1 MKVTFKNVGQ
11 GDSIILEWESEGI
24 NKIGI
29 IDCNRVKKENPVLQY
44 LIEKNV
50 KKIEFIIISHPH
62 DDHYSGFKE
71 LLEHVE
77 NNDIFI
83 TWFGHTLENLEVGY
97 WKFFELGHEATRDL
111 DFIIKKGFSLQ
122 QKGLLA
128 RWEIIGGNSY
138 LEIEKNFFL
147 QSFSPSHQEIQAYK
161 KIVKLDAVANFKEAS
176 SAANLLSTVFKL
188 TKDDKNIL
196 LTSDAVYNTFERI
209 ENEGKINDV
218 EFELIQAAHHG
229 SIKNYHPVFWSN
241 RNLKKEKKAAIIS
254 AGENLKYKH
263 PDFDTLEQINT
274 NNFSISCTNIVHG
287 MTTYVELIKK
297 SLSLDIISDTI
308 EDDLVSGDKVFNF

>member
-29 IDCNRVKKENPVLQY
+29 IDCNRVRKENPVLQY
-44 LIEKNV
+44 LIEKDV

-77 NNDIFI
+77 KNDIFI

-111 DFIIKKGFSLQ
+111 DIIIKKGFALQ

-138 LEIEKNFFL
+138 LEIEKNIFL

-161 KIVKLDAVANFKEAS
+161 KIVKLDAVTNFKEAS

-209 ENEGKINDV
+209 ENEGKINNV

-229 SIKNYHPVFWSN
+229 SIKNYHAAFWSN
-241 RNLKKEKKAAIIS
+241 RNLKKEKKNAIIS

-263 PDFDTLEQINT
+263 PDFDTIQLINT

-287 MTTYVELIKK
+287 MATYVELIKK

-308 EDDLVSGDKVFNF
+308 EDDLISGDKVFKF